1 MFIVSSRS
9 ILSPENQS
17 VTFVELFFDLV
28 FVFAI
33 TQLTA
38 SIHGHLDFEHVS
50 QALLI
55 FWLIWWSW
63 TQFTWT
69 LNNLDTTN
77 PIIEF
82 ITLMS
87 TAVAFFMAIA
97 IPEAFGDRALLFGI
111 TYIIIRSIGLSFQIF
126 VPESIGQNTVL
137 KRWVI
142 SSFAGL
148 ALVLIGSIVGGNLQ
162 YVFWTSTILL
172 DLFATSSASSGEWV
186 IQTEHF
192 TERHGLIIIIALG
205 ESLIVAAAG
214 LIDTTLDSDL
224 IWISVF
230 AVLTTCSL
238 WWSYFVNIKPV
249 LDTTMEA
256 KHGNE
261 RASFGRDVYSLSH
274 FPMLAGIIGFAL
286 AIEEVIAHP
295 DEALSTELRL
305 ALVFGLTFFIGGTV
319 IAVWRATGKILTQRI
334 IFCISVLIFIMT
346 DILLIPEILVALIF
360 LIITLIYEQS
370 TTIDEISEEV
380 KII

>member
-1 MFIVSSRS
+1 MSKKSLI
-9 ILSPENQS
+9 SPEGQS

-33 TQLTA
+33 TQITA
-38 SIHGHLDFEHVS
+38 SIHGHLDFEHIL
-50 QALLI
+50 QAVLI

-82 ITLMS
+82 VTLMS

-97 IPEAFGDRALLFGI
+97 IPDAFGDRALLFGV
-111 TYIIIRSIGLSFQIF
+111 TYIITRSIGLSFQIF
-126 VPESIGQNTVL
+126 VPESIGKDTVV
-137 KRWVI
+137 KRWVVT
-142 SSFAGL
+142 SFAGL
-148 ALVLIGSIVGGNLQ
+148 ALVFIGSYVGGNLQ
-162 YVFWTSTILL
+162 YALWTATILL
-172 DLFATSSASSGEWV
+172 DLFAASSASSGEWN
-186 IQTEHF
+186 IQVEHF

-214 LIDTTLDSDL
+214 LIGDRTLDSDL
-224 IWISVF
+224 IWISIFV
-230 AVLTTCSL
+230 VSTTCAL

-249 LDTTMEA
+249 LDKTMEGT
-256 KHGNE
+256 HGNE

-286 AIEEVIAHP
+286 IIEEAIAHP
-295 DEALSTELRL
+295 HGILPFIERLTLAVGLLLFLGGSVLAIWRATRKILFPRL
-305 ALVFGLTFFIGGTV
+305 ALTILGSIV
-319 IAVWRATGKILTQRI
+319 IASGI
-334 IFCISVLIFIMT
+334 IQISSFVIAFVSIVT
-346 DILLIPEILVALIF
+346 F
-360 LIITLIYEQS
+360 LAIERNLPKNLE
-370 TTIDEISEEV
+370 SENV